1 MKLRDELD
9 RFETEKNALIEK
21 LRQEE
26 ELSSQIQRETD
37 SVNTNLLRKSD
48 DLKRLEEDH
57 EATSK
62 RIRDLQSE
70 LEHLRNNEIKNR
82 QHKVALD
89 DQMGDLTN
97 QRNELIRRMNELS
110 EKYETYVSQMN
121 VERINTQHA
130 NK

>member
-26 ELSSQIQRETD
+26 ELSGQIQRETD
-37 SVNTNLLRKSD
+37 NVNTNLVRKSD

-57 EATSK
+57 DATNR
-62 RIRDLQSE
+62 RIRDLQAE
-70 LEHLRNNEIKNR
+70 LEHLRNNEVKNR

-89 DQMGDLTN
+89 DQLNDLTG
-97 QRNELIRRMNELS
+97 
-110 EKYETYVSQMN
+110 
-121 VERINTQHA
+121 
-130 NK
+130 